1 VTRLAATLALAL
13 ALLFAGCAPSL
24 QASRAA
30 GADQR
35 LAGDGPEV
43 SSERCERLSRTERTL
58 RYVAVGSAALSGGSG
73 LGTVAVDDEG
83 ATQALAV
90 SAAGLAVVS
99 VAAESVRA
107 EVASDWARE
116 CQR

>member
-1 VTRLAATLALAL
+1 MTRLAATLALAL

-35 LAGDGPEV
+35 LAGDAPEV